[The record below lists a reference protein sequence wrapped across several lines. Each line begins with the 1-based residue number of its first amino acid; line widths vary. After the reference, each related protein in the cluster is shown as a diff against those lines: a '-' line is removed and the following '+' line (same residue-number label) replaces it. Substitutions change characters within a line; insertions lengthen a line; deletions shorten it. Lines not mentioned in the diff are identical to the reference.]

1 MKELPT
7 GKQSFDQII
16 NGNYVYVDKTDLIY
30 KLISLDK
37 TYFLSRPRRFG
48 KSLLL
53 STMEHIFLGHRELFK
68 GLWIDDPKARTESE
82 PISEYDW
89 LIHPVV
95 HLDMSVTKKTSRVEL
110 EQSIMEQLNQIADSY
125 DITIIGKSP
134 VTLFSSLIY
143 RLSKS
148 DKRVVILIDEYDAP
162 IVDNIE
168 DDDLAVEMRKSLQEF
183 YAVLKS
189 SESNIRF
196 VFITGVS
203 KFTHASIFSKLN
215 NLNDITLEPYYANI
229 CGFTDNDLTNYF
241 IEHISDSLITLKQK
255 RILTTEVTITNL
267 ISLIKYW
274 YDGYSWDGINRVFNP
289 YSVLSFF
296 EKKKFGY
303 FWFASGAPI
312 YIYKSVKQHKF
323 YFNLCNNMELVYY
336 ENNIDIGSFNLIP
349 LMFQTGY
356 LTVSEVK
363 YEDEIETFVLTFPNH
378 ELRIAFFTGLMANE
392 FSFVQPSTF
401 KKLVNRLTKA
411 LITKNSEEAKKY
423 FESLLTSI
431 PYNIYLSSENY
442 YLNIFILT
450 LAIIGQPLEIHQ
462 LTGDDIVDAVFD
474 MPGSDLLVI
483 EMKHIKLPEK
493 PKKVLDG
500 VSVSIS
506 DESPLVMEP
515 IPTKKELTIINQLL
529 DEGVEKSFNQIN
541 DKKYDIKYQ
550 GTGRKITKV
559 AMVVCKRMYVRV
571 VFEDTIA

>member
-16 NGNYVYVDKTDLIY
+16 NGNYIYVDKTDLIY

-37 TYFLSRPRRFG
+37 PYFLSRPRRFG

-89 LIHPVV
+89 LIHPVI

-143 RLSKS
+143 KLNKS

-168 DDDLAVEMRKSLQEF
+168 NNDLSREMRDSLQEF

-189 SESNIRF
+189 SESKIRF
-196 VFITGVS
+196 IFITGVS
-203 KFTHASIFSKLN
+203 KFAHTSIFSKLN
-215 NLNDITLEPYYANI
+215 NLNDITLESYYANI
-229 CGFTDNDLTNYF
+229 CGFTDNDLINYF
-241 IEHISDSLITLKQK
+241 GEHISDSLISLKQK
-255 RILTTEVTITNL
+255 RIITNETTTNDL

-274 YDGYSWDGINRVFNP
+274 YDGYSWDGTDRVFNP

-296 EKKKFGY
+296 EKKKFGT
-303 FWFASGAPI
+303 FWFASGTPTFL
-312 YIYKSVKQHKF
+312 YKLVKENKF
-323 YFNLCNNMELVYY
+323 YFNLFNDIELEYY
-336 ENNIDIGSFNLIP
+336 ENSIDIGSFYPIP

-363 YEDEIETFVLTFPNH
+363 YEDDNETFILTFPNR
-378 ELRIAFFTGLMANE
+378 EVRTAFFSGLMADE
-392 FSFVQPSTF
+392 FSFRQSSTF
-401 KKLVNRLTKA
+401 KKLANRLSKA
-411 LITKNSEEAKKY
+411 LIAKNREDAEKY
-423 FESLLTSI
+423 FEGLLTSI
-431 PYNIYLSSENY
+431 PYNIHLSAENY
-442 YLNIFILT
+442 YLTIFFLT
-450 LAIIGQPLEIHQ
+450 LAIIGQPLEIQQ
-462 LTGDDIVDAVFD
+462 LTGDGIIDAVFD
-474 MPGSDLLVI
+474 IPGSDLLVI
-483 EMKHIKLPEK
+483 EMKHMKFPKK
-493 PKKVLDG
+493 PKKVVDVAP
-500 VSVSIS
+500 VSTS
-506 DESPLVMEP
+506 DESPLAAMEP
-515 IPTKKELTIINQLL
+515 EPTKEELAKINQLL
-529 DEGVEKSFNQIN
+529 DEGVKKAFNQIN
-541 DKKYDIKYQ
+541 EKKYDIKYQ
-550 GTGRKITKV
+550 VTGRKITKV
-559 AMVVCKRMYVRV
+559 AMVVCKRTYVRV
-571 VFEDTIA
+571 VFEDTV